1 MAHVPCL
8 VGVNTIFDIS
18 NLISQSLMFTYRC
31 RCLVYGNTAAGLWA
45 LFSSLPAGLVLYQ
58 HLRFKSASLAQTLPP
73 SRLIALRNVA
83 LVCSLV
89 SGVATV
95 AYPVTAIVNGQPM
108 KPYSDSYV
116 ITGVWAFM
124 SFKWSVGLA
133 YFRYIP
139 IPKQHKKHQMLHFQ
153 PSLPHKTAERSR
165 VQCLLIL
172 CQA

>member
-1 MAHVPCL
+1 M
-8 VGVNTIFDIS
+8 
-18 NLISQSLMFTYRC
+18 
-31 RCLVYGNTAAGLWA
+31 YGNTAAGLWA

-73 SRLIALRNVA
+73 SRLVILRNVA
-83 LVCSLV
+83 LLCSLV

-139 IPKQHKKHQMLHFQ
+139 IPKQHNKHQMLHFQ

-165 VQCLLIL
+165 VQRLLIL
-172 CQA
+172 ILRGFCAKIDRDGHSKYIND